1 MDSLEIIQAI
11 ILGIVQ
17 GATEFLPVSSSAH
30 LVIVPYLIGVNYSD
44 IAFDTLLHIATLVA
58 VIGYFRVEVLDI
70 LKGFFSS
77 LRDIPQGIFSE
88 GIKNEPIKR
97 LSWFIIIGSI
107 PAGLMG
113 VFFKDFFEGLF
124 NNLFAVGSLLIV
136 TGFILWGSEILYRR
150 FPRKRLFDNMNLV
163 DVLLIGFAQGCAIMP
178 GISRSGATVATGLS
192 LGLEREFMARYSFL
206 LSIPAIFGASLVQ
219 LKDIVGGFHFE
230 TQSFTLGFIA
240 AAVSGYLA
248 IKYFLKFIRTKNL
261 VLFSC
266 YCWIIGGLT
275 LLISLL

>member
-206 LSIPAIFGASLVQ
+206 LSIPAIFGALLVQ

>member
-1 MDSLEIIQAI
+1 MDIIQAI

-17 GATEFLPVSSSAH
+17 GATEFLPISSSAH
-30 LVIVPYLIGVNYSD
+30 LVIVSYLIGVNYSD
-44 IAFDTLLHIATLVA
+44 LAFDTLLHIATLVA
-58 VIGYFRVEVLDI
+58 VIGYFRVEVVDI

-77 LRDIPQGIFSE
+77 LLDIPQGTFSD
-88 GIKNEPIKR
+88 GIKNDPIKR

-124 NNLFAVGSLLIV
+124 NNLPAVGSLLIV
-136 TGFILWGSEILYRR
+136 TGFILWGSEIIYGR
-150 FPRKRLFDNMNLV
+150 FSRKRVFDNMNLA
-163 DVLLIGFAQGCAIMP
+163 DVLLVGFAQGCAIMP
-178 GISRSGATVATGLS
+178 GISRSGATIATGLS
-192 LGLEREFMARYSFL
+192 LGFEREFMARYSFL

-219 LKDIVGGFHFE
+219 LKDIMGGFHFE

-240 AAVSGYLA
+240 ATVSGYLA
-248 IKYFLKFIRTKNL
+248 IKYFLKFIKTKNL
-261 VLFSC
+261 VLFSW

>member
-1 MDSLEIIQAI
+1 LDVIQAI

-17 GATEFLPVSSSAH
+17 GATEFLPISSSAH
-30 LVIVPYLIGVNYSD
+30 LVIVPHLIGMNYSD
-44 IAFDTLLHIATLVA
+44 LAFDTLLHIATLVA
-58 VIGYFRVEVLDI
+58 VIGYFRGEVVDI

-77 LRDIPQGIFSE
+77 LLDIPQGTFSE
-88 GIKNEPIKR
+88 EIENDPIKR

-107 PAGLMG
+107 PAGFMG

-124 NNLFAVGSLLIV
+124 NNLPAVGSLLIV
-136 TGFILWGSEILYRR
+136 TGFILWASEILYRR
-150 FPRKRLFDNMNLV
+150 FSRKRVFNNMNLV

-192 LGLEREFMARYSFL
+192 VGLEREFVARYSFL
-206 LSIPAIFGASLVQ
+206 LSIPAILGASLVQ
-219 LKDIVGGFHFE
+219 LKDIMGGFHFE
-230 TQSFTLGFIA
+230 TESFTLGFITA
-240 AAVSGYLA
+240 TVSGYLA
-248 IKYFLKFIRTKNL
+248 IKYFLKFIKTKNL